1 MNKLLRTANERLV
14 NKDNVNV
21 NMAQQLGNNNN
32 NNYKLVKESL
42 SSNSTKTFD
51 IIQNLHKHLLIT
63 IKESK
68 LAVR

>member
-32 NNYKLVKESL
+32 NNINYKLVKESL
-42 SSNSTKTFD
+42 SSNSIKTHFD
-51 IIQNLHKHLLIT
+51 IMQNLH
-63 IKESK
+63 
-68 LAVR
+68 